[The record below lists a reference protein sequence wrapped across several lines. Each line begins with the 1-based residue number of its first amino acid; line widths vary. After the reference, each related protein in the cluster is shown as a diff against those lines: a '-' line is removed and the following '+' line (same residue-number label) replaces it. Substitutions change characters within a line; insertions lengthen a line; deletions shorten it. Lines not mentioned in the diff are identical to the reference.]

1 MNTELIEE
9 NKKLKE
15 ELEAAQTELRTI
27 REAILGNFDMKKMM
41 REAISYDM
49 DIIIESWR
57 HNYSFTQVVR
67 DECENTLREDFSYLF
82 DAKIEKMIQQ
92 ANQQFIENELEK
104 MMDDKLRDFGESYQF
119 NELCRSI
126 VDSILYDNG
135 DVVFHKDL
143 RIEVE
148 NIVSEIDRNWKV
160 NNPPAQDVNTE
171 SIRNAVAWLNHAL
184 NGSGE
189 E

>member
-41 REAISYDM
+41 REVISHDA

-57 HNYSFTQVVR
+57 RNYSFTQVVR
-67 DECENTLREDFSYLF
+67 DECENALREDFSYLF
-82 DAKIEKMIQQ
+82 DAKIEKM
-92 ANQQFIENELEK
+92 
-104 MMDDKLRDFGESYQF
+104 MDDKLRDFGESYKF